1 MDKKGGDFVDKNNI
15 LQFEADDTS
24 KTGINGKQVFFTK
37 RINGKVT
44 RNKEIERESRH
55 IPEKKPKED
64 EELFIEFKNIKV
76 NPQNNSQNNLQ
87 NVSKRNPQK
96 RKEKIK
102 KQNATNNKKK
112 QKKKSKAPKIILL
125 LLLVIGVVIFALVS
139 PIFNIQKIEVTGNEK
154 VDSSTI
160 ISLSGVIEGKNIFQI
175 SKKNV
180 INNIKENTYIDKA
193 IIKRKLPGTLQI
205 NVEERKIAYQVK
217 VINSYVYIDYQGYI
231 LEVVS
236 KAENVPIIEGFQT
249 EQDTLLNGKRLSNKD
264 IEYLRIILR
273 IMETAKTTGISKLI
287 SKITIQNNEYI
298 LELKKEDKLVYL
310 GNATGLTNKMEYIQ
324 LILKN
329 EKGKTGKVFV
339 NGDINNGFKPYFREE
354 KVDN

>member
-15 LQFEADDTS
+15 LQFEADDAS

-76 NPQNNSQNNLQ
+76 NPQNNPQNDP
-87 NVSKRNPQK
+87 KRNLQK
-96 RKEKIK
+96 RKENIK
-102 KQNATNNKKK
+102 KQNTTNNKNKPK
-112 QKKKSKAPKIILL
+112 KKKSIVPKILL
-125 LLLVIGVVIFALVS
+125 LLLILIGVAIFAFVS
-139 PIFNIQKIEVTGNEK
+139 PLFNIQKIEVTGNEK
-154 VDSSTI
+154 VDSSTV
-160 ISLSGVIEGKNIFQI
+160 ISLSGVFEGKNIFQI

-180 INNIKENTYIDKA
+180 INNIKENTYINNAK
-193 IIKRKLPGTLQI
+193 IKRKLPGTLQI
-205 NVEERKIAYQVK
+205 NVEERKVAYQVK

-231 LEVVS
+231 LEVAS

-249 EQDTLLNGKRLSNKD
+249 EQDTLLNGKRLIDKD

-273 IMETAKTTGISKLI
+273 IMETAKTAEISKLI

-298 LELKKEDKLVYL
+298 LELKKENKLVYL
-310 GNATGLTNKMEYIQ
+310 GNATGLTNKMEYVQ

-329 EKGKTGKVFV
+329 EKGKTGRVFV